1 MTRTKDKETWHNA
14 AIPGDPREVSRLLA
28 RLAEPGIRVEPQ
40 RGRLVFRDDHRRVS
54 LASRFPATLLA
65 PLASA
70 RAIRAMPGGVY
81 VITPEGRARLAR
93 EASGDFA
100 GQHRLVAF
108 APDPAAPE
116 RTITVNLREDPLRM
130 LQRQSRVAH
139 LVGPAEIEAGMRF
152 RADLGLAGT
161 IPAITMDWTRPAVDG
176 SSGEGMSV
184 SDRVVAA
191 RLRVDRALKAVGPDF
206 SGILIDICGFGKGVE
221 VLEREQALPV
231 RSGKVALAFA
241 LRMLARHYGL
251 ANTATGLKTGRIQ
264 SAGPLA

>member
-1 MTRTKDKETWHNA
+1 M
-14 AIPGDPREVSRLLA
+14 
-28 RLAEPGIRVEPQ
+28 
-40 RGRLVFRDDHRRVS
+40 
-54 LASRFPATLLA
+54 PATNRGPVA
-65 PLASA
+65 
-70 RAIRAMPGGVY
+70 
-81 VITPEGRARLAR
+81 
-93 EASGDFA
+93 GD
-100 GQHRLVAF
+100 G

-221 VLEREQALPV
+221 ILEREQALPHAGSTAVPGPRPAGRLRGDSESARVGPAGSPGRV
-231 RSGKVALAFA
+231 RV
-241 LRMLARHYGL
+241 RD
-251 ANTATGLKTGRIQ
+251 
-264 SAGPLA
+264 